1 MEKIKGQ
8 YRQGDVLIMPE
19 SKTVPADLKAIEP
32 VNDRTILA
40 YGEVTG
46 HAHALPAKDVRLH
59 EAKGFV
65 DRFLV
70 VMKATAL
77 GHEEHGRIP
86 IAKTPARTARR
97 VIIQKEYHPE
107 VIRNVAD

>member
-19 SKTVPADLKAIEP
+19 SKKVPNLKPLEP
-32 VNDRTILA
+32 ANDRTILA
-40 YGEVTG
+40 HGEVTG
-46 HAHALPAKDVRLH
+46 HAHALPAKDARLH

-70 VMKATAL
+70 VLRATAL

-86 IAKTPARTARR
+86 IAKTPAKVVRR
-97 VIIQKEYHPE
+97 VVIQREYHPE
-107 VIRNVAD
+107 AIRNVAD